1 MQYARHCDSGP
12 RNRLLEADLKG
23 GHVNNNRNSI
33 PLAVLLPLVLG
44 GTLLIPSAQA
54 ADQSADGPCS
64 NRTLKGG
71 YGFKIDGQLL
81 NGPVTGV
88 LRALALTKFDG
99 QGNLTQI
106 DFSTINGIPRG
117 TEWRPSTGVYSIN
130 PDCTGSAEITP
141 DDGSPALKLRLVIV
155 KRGKEIHTIVEGN
168 PTGSVGIAVE

>member
-1 MQYARHCDSGP
+1 MT
-12 RNRLLEADLKG
+12 
-23 GHVNNNRNSI
+23 NNQKSI
-33 PLAVLLPLVLG
+33 SLAALLPLVLG

-54 ADQSADGPCS
+54 EDQSANGPCS

-71 YGFKIDGQLL
+71 YGFKVDGQLL

-88 LRALALTKFDG
+88 LRALALTTFDG

-106 DFSTINGIPRG
+106 DFSTINGVSRS
-117 TEWRPSTGVYSIN
+117 TEWRSLTGVYSIN
-130 PDCTGSAEITP
+130 PNCTGSAEIRP

-168 PTGSVGIAVE
+168 PTGSIGIAVE